1 MDLAVSPAQ
10 LSIGGLAVSAGALL
24 FVSIRTVLRWRREGF
39 HWRSDWAS
47 LIVFASGLLMGLVS
61 ALCAGGLLAL
71 AAHNVAKATNKVG
84 NTVTGHG
91 AEHLLA
97 PAQPAGLQAGGGF
110 AVFLLLLLL
119 VVLWRCSDSAL
130 RRRIVLGGVIG
141 SSLGLAGGV
150 VGAAS
155 VTVIPWLNA
164 IGAPYLQS

>member
-1 MDLAVSPAQ
+1 MNLAVTPGQ
-10 LSIGGLAVSAGALL
+10 LSIGGLAVSLGTLL

-39 HWRSDWAS
+39 HPPDWAS
-47 LIVFASGLLMGLVS
+47 LLVFTSGLLMGLVS

-91 AEHLLA
+91 SEHLLA

-110 AVFLLLLLL
+110 AVFLLLLVL

-130 RRRIVLGGVIG
+130 RRRIALGGVIG